1 MNLKKL
7 ENKDIEIFKKYLKI
21 SASNHS
27 PYSLSAIFLWDECVY
42 NTFWLEYNNFLIISE
57 NSLNNS
63 TNGIILPL
71 PYSNLS
77 IELLIEILKSLKRN
91 HVYYVPK
98 DFLDKHMDEISSN
111 FNVIKNDAYSDY
123 IYMSR
128 DLYELK
134 GSRYSAK
141 RNLINQFEKNYSSNL
156 EIKDL
161 TVESLTDIIK
171 LTENL
176 WEQTDKKNFDMLEC
190 EKKAVLK
197 IKDLWNGIT
206 FFGVCVYIN
215 KEIKAFAIGS
225 ELNDETCVLNFEK
238 ADKSVKGLYQ
248 FIDRE
253 FASLATKKYK
263 YINKES
269 DLGKESLRKSKE
281 SYHPQIRLESYILQL
296 KK

>member
-7 ENKDIEIFKKYLKI
+7 ENKDIEIFKKYLKTT
-21 SASNHS
+21 SSNHS

-42 NTFWLEYNNFLIISE
+42 NTFWLEYNNFLVVSE

-71 PYSNLS
+71 PYDNLS
-77 IELLIEILKSLKRN
+77 IEILIEILKSLKQN
-91 HVYYVPK
+91 NVYYVPK
-98 DFLDKHMDEISSN
+98 DFLDKHIDEISSK
-111 FNVIKNDAYSDY
+111 FNIIKNDAYSDY
-123 IYMSR
+123 IYLSL

-134 GSRYSAK
+134 GSKYSAK
-141 RNLINQFEKNYSSNL
+141 RNLIKQFEKNYFNNF

-161 TVESLTDIIK
+161 TIESLSDIIK

-176 WEQTDKKNFDMLEC
+176 FEQTDKKNFDMLEC

-197 IKDLWNGIT
+197 IKDLWSEIS

-225 ELNDETCVLNFEK
+225 ELNRETCILNFEK
-238 ADKSVKGLYQ
+238 ADKSIKGLYQ

-281 SYHPQIRLESYILQL
+281 SYHPQIRLESYILEL